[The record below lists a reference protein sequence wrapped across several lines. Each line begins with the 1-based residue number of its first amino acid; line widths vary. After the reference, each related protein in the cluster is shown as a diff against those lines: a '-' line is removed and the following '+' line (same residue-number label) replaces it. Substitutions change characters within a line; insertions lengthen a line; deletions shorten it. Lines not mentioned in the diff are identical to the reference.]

1 MEHRIILSLAGESD
15 MEKKKVTVI
24 ILTWNGLDYT
34 KKCINSLSKNLSYEN
49 SEIIVVDNGSTDK
62 TLEFLEHLNYITLIK
77 NNRNLGFVQGN
88 NVAINQIQDG
98 DIILLNNDII
108 ITQKNWIEE
117 LQKTAY
123 SQEDYGIVG
132 CRLINEKKE
141 FLHAGTYIYP
151 ETYWGQ
157 QIGGGQKD
165 VGQFSEDR
173 EVEGVVFA
181 CAYIKRSV
189 LNAIG
194 GLNEK
199 FFSYFEDTDYC
210 LRARD
215 AGFKTVCCG
224 SVTLIHYQNVSTNVN
239 NVNFS
244 EMFLKSQKT
253 FRGVWDKKLS
263 ERYQQSVAW
272 QSIVN
277 FPSGYAVSAKN
288 MMLGL
293 DDLNVDVRYKYV
305 YGKGTPFPVTEPPV
319 SDNYRINIIH
329 SRKFLNNIPQIVY
342 GQGDVF
348 YKNSG
353 EYKIGFTML
362 ETTGIPKEWVKQA
375 NTMDEVWV
383 PSAFNVQTFKDCGV
397 KVPIY
402 TIPLGI
408 DPDFFNPHIK
418 SYKKHDR
425 YTFLS
430 IFEWGERKAP
440 ELLLRAFS
448 KAFTK
453 KDNVLLICKVFNND
467 GSISVEKEIEKL
479 ELPQNGPEIIFLY
492 NHRIADYQVPTLYRS
507 ADCFVLPTRG
517 EGWGMPIL
525 EAMACGLPTI
535 ATNWSSQVD
544 FMNNE
549 NAYPLEIA
557 GLIDAKAKCPYY
569 DGFQWADPSEEH
581 LIYLMRYVY
590 EHQEAAIEKGK
601 KASYDVLN
609 NWTWRNSARQIQ
621 QRLEAITK

>member
-1 MEHRIILSLAGESD
+1 MKE
-15 MEKKKVTVI
+15 KKVTII
-24 ILTWNGLDYT
+24 ILTWNGLLYT
-34 KKCINSLSKNLSYEN
+34 KKCINSLYEN
-49 SEIIVVDNGSTDK
+49 MTYKNCEIVIVDNGSTDE
-62 TLEFLEHLNYITLIK
+62 TLEYLEQLDHITLIK
-77 NNRNLGFVQGN
+77 NNKNLGFVQGN
-88 NVAINQIQDG
+88 NIAINQIYEG

-108 ITQKNWIEE
+108 ITQKKWIEE

-123 SQEDYGIVG
+123 SKEDYGIVG
-132 CRLINEKKE
+132 CRLINEKKD

-157 QIGGGQKD
+157 QIGGGQKE
-165 VGQFSEDR
+165 VGQYSGDR

-189 LNAIG
+189 LDAIG

-210 LRARD
+210 LRARE

-239 NVNFS
+239 KTNFS
-244 EMFLKSQKT
+244 DMFLKSQKT
-253 FRGVWDKKLS
+253 FKELWDKKLS
-263 ERYQQSVAW
+263 ERYLQSVAW

-305 YGKGTPFPVTEPPV
+305 YGKGTPFPVEEPPV
-319 SDNYRINIIH
+319 SDNYRINVIH

-348 YKNSG
+348 QKNTG
-353 EYKIGFTML
+353 KYKIGFTML
-362 ETTGIPKEWVKQA
+362 ETTGIPKEWVRQA
-375 NTMDEVWV
+375 NTMNEVWV
-383 PSAFNVQTFKDCGV
+383 PSSFNVRTFKDSGV

-408 DPDFFNPHIK
+408 DPDFFNPNIK

-440 ELLLRAFS
+440 ELMLNAFS
-448 KAFTK
+448 KAFSK

-479 ELPQNGPEIIFLY
+479 DLPPNGPEIIFLY
-492 NHRIADYQVPTLYRS
+492 NHRIADYQMATLYRS

-544 FMNNE
+544 FMSSE
-549 NAYPLEIA
+549 NAYPLEID

-569 DGFQWADPSEEH
+569 DGFQWANPSEEH

-590 EHQEAAIEKGK
+590 EHQEEAKEKGK
-601 KASYDVLN
+601 TASRDVLE
-609 NWTWRNSARQIQ
+609 NWTWKNSACQIKK
-621 QRLEAITK
+621 RLNTINAK